1 MKCRCLTGSGAV
13 FALASDSLVSM
24 RLEQIQAALREEG
37 LDGWL
42 FFDHHHRDPLAYR
55 VLQFTPGS
63 MVTRRWF
70 YYVPAV
76 GEPRGLVHKIEAQTL
91 AQLPGRHSLYAGW
104 STLVEGLKTVLGEGR
119 RIAMQYSPNCAVPY
133 VAMVDAGT
141 VELVRGLGVEVVTSA
156 NLVQLFESR
165 WTEEQLAMHLEAGRK
180 IDSIRRQAFE
190 RVGEKLHASE
200 RVTEWEMQQFIL
212 ARFAEEGLTT
222 DHGPDVAVNANAS
235 NPHYEPKEGA
245 SAEIRRGD
253 VVLMDMW
260 AKLDR
265 AEAVFYDITWVG
277 FCGAEPP
284 SQVERVFT
292 VVRDARDRAIAR
304 VKDAVR
310 EKRELRGFEVDDAAR
325 EHVREQGFEPYFFH
339 RTGHSIGTEV
349 HGSGAN
355 MDNLE
360 THDERRVI
368 PWTCF
373 SIEPGIYLPEF
384 GVRLEVDV
392 FVGDREA
399 RVTGEVQGKLVLI

>member
-1 MKCRCLTGSGAV
+1 
-13 FALASDSLVSM
+13 M
-24 RLEQIQAALREEG
+24 RLEQIQEALRDEG

-42 FFDHHHRDPLAYR
+42 FFDHHRRDPLAYR

-70 YYVPAV
+70 YYIPAA

-91 AQLPGRHSLYAGW
+91 APLPGQHSLYAGW
-104 STLVEGLKTVLGEGR
+104 NSLVDGLKTLVGNGR
-119 RIAMQYSPNCAVPY
+119 RVAMQYSPNCAVPY

-156 NLVQLFESR
+156 NLIQFFESR
-165 WTEEQLAMHLEAGRK
+165 WTEEQLVMHLEAARK
-180 IDSIRRQAFE
+180 VDAIRRQAFE
-190 RVGEKLHASE
+190 RVGAKQRASE

-212 ARFAEEGLTT
+212 SRFAEEGLTT
-222 DHGPDVAVNANAS
+222 DHGPDIAVNANAS
-235 NPHYEPKEGA
+235 NPHYEPKQEA
-245 SAEIRRGD
+245 SAEIKRGD
-253 VVLMDMW
+253 LVLMDMW

-265 AEAVFYDITWVG
+265 PDAVFYDITWVG
-277 FCGAEPP
+277 FCGTEPTA
-284 SQVERVFT
+284 QVERVFT
-292 VVRDARDRAIAR
+292 VVRDARDRAITR

-325 EHVREQGFEPYFFH
+325 EHVRSQGFEEYFFH

-373 SIEPGIYLPEF
+373 SVEPGIYLPEF
-384 GVRLEVDV
+384 GIRLEVDV

-399 RVTGEVQGKLVLI
+399 RVTGEVQDKLVLI